1 MSRVPKTV
9 EAYLTATNVDALE
22 AEGELL
28 PHEAQ
33 ALEALRAA
41 AAAAAPPVLSGTDLY
56 LQLAASKLL
65 STGCEAIDEHLL
77 RGGLRPGQLVE
88 VCGESG
94 ELAAGSSPQMP
105 MPLELQ
111 LLRQPS
117 HSIHALKHARNWGF
131 LAVCANTCP
140 YGPFAPTASGKT
152 QLCLTAAA
160 TAARQAKRV
169 VYIDTSNAL
178 RGKRLQQVVESL
190 PPLAP
195 QADQP
200 TAADPLK
207 FVEVRRC
214 YDVHSLLQALDEL
227 LSHQAQQ
234 VQQAQQAQRAPQNS
248 GGPAPNDQQ
257 NPGQDVQQ
265 QQQQQQP
272 AAAMTAAPTA
282 AGGARRRLEDLPI
295 ELLIIDSLSAL
306 ITPVLGGGAGQ
317 HSQGHALLAA
327 AATSLK
333 AFAAGPGLPAVVVTN
348 HMVGGS
354 DERRHEKRPAM
365 GESWRNQPHSRIQLC
380 KGPPGSASEQQCTAV
395 LRASPLL
402 PPGISV
408 PYTLGTAGVAAGPE
422 AAEVQPQPMQ
432 L

>member
-1 MSRVPKTV
+1 MRVLLDMGRFV
-9 EAYLTATNVDALE
+9 H
-22 AEGELL
+22 AECMHAGL
-28 PHEAQ
+28 PSFHG
-33 ALEALRAA
+33 L
-41 AAAAAPPVLSGTDLY
+41 PP
-56 LQLAASKLL
+56 Q
-65 STGCEAIDEHLL
+65 GCEAIDEHLL

-195 QADQP
+195 QADQVSSWIGRNAWGKVTSVNCLVSAAVLPCLACRTGPHTTNALVTVCSAAIAPRELMPTSAAAQSAPQP

-227 LSHQAQQ
+227 LAHQA
-234 VQQAQQAQRAPQNS
+234 QQAQQAQRAPQNS

-257 NPGQDVQQ
+257 NPGQNVQQQQ

-333 AFAAGPGLPAVVVTN
+333 AFAAGPGLP
-348 HMVGGS
+348 GGLVA
-354 DERRHEKRPAM
+354 RGWVHQGCGHNRQR
-365 GESWRNQPHSRIQLC
+365 L
-380 KGPPGSASEQQCTAV
+380 GSVS
-395 LRASPLL
+395 
-402 PPGISV
+402 
-408 PYTLGTAGVAAGPE
+408 
-422 AAEVQPQPMQ
+422 M
-432 L
+432 